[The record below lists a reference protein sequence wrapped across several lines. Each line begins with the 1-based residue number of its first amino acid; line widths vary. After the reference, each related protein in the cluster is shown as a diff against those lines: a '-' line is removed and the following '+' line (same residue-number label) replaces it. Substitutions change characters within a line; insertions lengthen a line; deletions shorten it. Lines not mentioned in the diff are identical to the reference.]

1 MSLFRMLKGRMRAPV
16 HFLVLALVLLALT
29 LTTGLCVS
37 AQSPAAAS
45 TRVQLTLDAS
55 EAEQALVILQKEQSH
70 QPVTDAD
77 WQKLFATVP
86 YQWLKAREAGL
97 HREFTDEDFKKF
109 LQAPET
115 QARTAEWSQTLSG
128 MERAN
133 MPGIGERVLAWLPE
147 GAAIHTRVFPMIKP
161 KTNSFVWRN
170 AQGDPAIFIYMEKQ
184 TQAQFETIVAH
195 ECHHIGLFSLEVEQ
209 KKILAAAP
217 ESVQQA
223 AEWMGAFGEGEAVLA
238 AAGSTDLRPHW
249 EDDALDRARWDSDMM
264 HFNQDLATLTQ
275 FFNEVLDGKLK
286 GDAIQEKASTFF
298 GYQGPW
304 YTVGYEMA
312 ALVEK
317 RFGRKV
323 FTDCLLDPRLLL
335 VRYNEVATEA
345 NKNGAALA
353 LWPESLLER
362 MHPEHASN

>member
-1 MSLFRMLKGRMRAPV
+1 MLKGRMRAPV
-16 HFLVLALVLLALT
+16 HFLVLALILKA
-29 LTTGLCVS
+29 GFCVS
-37 AQSPAAAS
+37 AQNPTAAS
-45 TRVQLTLDAS
+45 ARVQLTLDAS
-55 EAEQALVILQKEQSH
+55 EAEQALVILQKEKAR

-77 WQKLFATVP
+77 WKKLFATVP
-86 YQWLKAREAGL
+86 YQWLQAREAGM
-97 HREFTDEDFKKF
+97 HREFTDEDFRRF

-115 QARTAEWSQTLSG
+115 QARTAEWTQTRSG

-133 MPGIGERVLAWLPE
+133 MMGIGEHVLAWLPE
-147 GAAIHTRVFPMIKP
+147 GADIRARVFPMIKP

-195 ECHHIGLFSLEVEQ
+195 ECHHIGLFSLDAEQ
-209 KKILAAAP
+209 KKILASAP
-217 ESVQQA
+217 ENVKQA

-249 EDDALDRARWDSDMM
+249 EDDALARARWDSDMM

-275 FFNEVLDGKLK
+275 FFDDVLDGKLT
-286 GDAIQEKASTFF
+286 GDAIQEKASTFY

-362 MHPEHASN
+362 MHPEHASK

>member
-1 MSLFRMLKGRMRAPV
+1 MLKGWMRAPV
-16 HFLVLALVLLALT
+16 NFLVLAVVLLALA

-37 AQSPAAAS
+37 AQIPAAAS
-45 TRVQLTLDAS
+45 PRVQLTLDAS
-55 EAEQALVILQKEQSH
+55 EAEQALVILHKEQSH
-70 QPVTDAD
+70 QMVTDAD
-77 WQKLFATVP
+77 WQKLFATFP
-86 YQWLKAREAGL
+86 YQWLQMREAGL

-109 LQAPET
+109 LEAPET
-115 QARTAEWSQTLSG
+115 EARTAEWTETLAG

-133 MPGIGERVLAWLPE
+133 MTAIGERILAWLPE
-147 GAAIHTRVFPMIKP
+147 GAEIHTRVFPMIKP

-170 AQGDPAIFIYMEKQ
+170 PQGDPAIFIYMEKQ
-184 TQAQFETIVAH
+184 TQAQFETTVAH
-195 ECHHIGLFSLEVEQ
+195 ECHHIGLFSLDAEQ
-209 KKILAAAP
+209 KEIFAAAP
-217 ESVQQA
+217 ENVKQA

-238 AAGSTDLRPHW
+238 AAGSTDRRPHW
-249 EDDALDRARWDSDMM
+249 EDDALARARWDSDMM

-275 FFNEVLDGKLK
+275 FFDDVLDGKLK

-317 RFGRKV
+317 RFGRKI
-323 FTDCLLDPRLLL
+323 FADCLLDPRLLL

-345 NKNGAALA
+345 NQNGAALA

-362 MHPEHASN
+362 MKPAHASN